1 MAAKVFISYRRDDSA
16 GHAGRV
22 RDRLER
28 ELGRN
33 LLFMDVDAIP
43 LGTNFSKVLHEEVAK
58 CGVLLAVIG
67 PNWPDARDGE
77 GKRRLDDPNDFVH
90 IEVAAALHRD
100 IPVIPIL
107 LDGSRI
113 PKASE
118 LPDDLRELAFRNGL
132 DVRHASFHQDM
143 DRLISALK
151 KQLGQAGGP
160 KRVDLVEENVSEL
173 IGETA
178 RGTQSHIRTLQG
190 GNEFW
195 RFLRDKR
202 NQQVLGWLGGGL
214 VVAVTG
220 LWVAFVYFFPPD
232 KKPTAST
239 TTVITQS
246 GPGIA
251 SGRDTVINAP
261 VNIGLDEKKV
271 GQRHCRRTKA
281 FGRQTGN
288 HLAARTAREK
298 GVEIAPLRATLV
310 KLGEAGVSDED
321 IPKRLDGKA
330 DELIKLREEIAQLR
344 RGPQELAS
352 FAQQAQAL
360 IDKGD
365 FEGAQAALASGRTAA
380 RALREQASQYEANF
394 AAQEARVYHLQLAY
408 RSAATKY
415 AEAAS
420 LIASVDPQQQWWF
433 VLAQASE
440 LVSQGD
446 EFGDN
451 PALVEAIDA
460 NRKALSLAPRSQR
473 WSDWATTQNNLGIA
487 LLRLGERES
496 GTAKLEEAVTAF
508 REALKERTRERVP
521 LEWAGTQNNLGTAL
535 AVLGERES
543 GTAKLEEAVTAYREA
558 LKEQTRER
566 VPLDWAGTQNN
577 LGIALLRLGERESGT
592 AKLEEAVTA
601 FREALKER
609 TRERVPLEWAGTQNN
624 LGTALGVLGERE
636 SGAAKLEEAV
646 TAYREALKEQ
656 TRERMPLQWAITQ
669 NNLGNALQLLGGR
682 ESGTA
687 KLEEAV
693 IAYREALMEQTRERA
708 PLEWARCFG
717 NEGVALMLLAERRGD
732 ATMAET
738 ALSQIN
744 AASQTLRDGGH
755 ARNAAYYEDELPRA
769 RALVARLRGG

>member
-28 ELGRN
+28 ELGHN

-67 PNWPDARDGE
+67 PNWSDARDGE
-77 GKRRLDDPNDFVH
+77 GKRRLDDPNDFVR

-118 LPDDLRELAFRNGL
+118 LPDDLKELAIRNGL

-143 DRLISALK
+143 DRLIGALK

-178 RGTQSHIRTLQG
+178 RGTQSHVRTLQG

-232 KKPTAST
+232 KKPATST

-251 SGRDTVINAP
+251 SGRDTVVNAP
-261 VNIGLDEKKV
+261 VNIGLDEKQV
-271 GQRHCRRTKA
+271 GQRLVDAQKP
-281 FGRQTGN
+281 
-288 HLAARTAREK
+288 LDDKLEIILARTAREK
-298 GVEIAPLRATLV
+298 GVEIAPLRAILV

-380 RALREQASQYEANF
+380 RALREQASRYEADF
-394 AAQEARVYHLQLAY
+394 SAQEARVYHLQLAY

-420 LIASVDPQQQWWF
+420 LIASVDPQQQWQF
-433 VLAQASE
+433 VLAQAYE
-440 LVSQGD
+440 LLSQGD

-473 WSDWATTQNNLGIA
+473 WREWAMTQNNLGLA
-487 LLRLGERES
+487 LAILGERES
-496 GTAKLEEAVTAF
+496 GTAKLEEAVVAY
-508 REALKERTRERVP
+508 REALKEWTRERVP
-521 LEWAGTQNNLGTAL
+521 LDWAMTQNNLGVAL
-535 AVLGERES
+535 WRLGERES
-543 GTAKLEEAVTAYREA
+543 GTAKLEQAVAAYREA

-566 VPLDWAGTQNN
+566 VPLDWATTQNN
-577 LGIALLRLGERESGT
+577 LGTALSILGERESGT
-592 AKLEEAVTA
+592 AKLEEAVVA
-601 FREALKER
+601 YREALKEW
-609 TRERVPLEWAGTQNN
+609 TRERVPLDWATTQNN
-624 LGTALGVLGERE
+624 LGNALSALGERE
-636 SGAAKLEEAV
+636 SGTAKLEEAV
-646 TAYREALKEQ
+646 AAYREALKEQ
-656 TRERMPLQWAITQ
+656 TRERVPLSWAT
-669 NNLGNALQLLGGR
+669 
-682 ESGTA
+682 S
-687 KLEEAV
+687 
-693 IAYREALMEQTRERA
+693 
-708 PLEWARCFG
+708 FG
-717 NEGVALMLLAERRGD
+717 NEGVALMLVAERRGD
-732 ATMAET
+732 AAMAET

-744 AASQTLRDGGH
+744 TASQTLRDGGH
-755 ARNAAYYEDELPRA
+755 VSSAAYYEQLLPTA
-769 RALVARLRGG
+769 RAILGAAARTMMYAIKPYFMPGG